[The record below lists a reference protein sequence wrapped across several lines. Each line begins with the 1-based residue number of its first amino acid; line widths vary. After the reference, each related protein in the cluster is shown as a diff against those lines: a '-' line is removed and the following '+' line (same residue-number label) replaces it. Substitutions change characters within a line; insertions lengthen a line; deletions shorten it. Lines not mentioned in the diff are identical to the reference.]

1 MVIWL
6 ETKKARRCEPSLYP
20 WKSNNLTSNISI
32 FRKWGFYGWGKYE
45 ININIIINY
54 IIYIIYNIYNI
65 KFLIDKNDE
74 TLMLDVRLL
83 DVRLGVWL
91 NVRFFRNLFFHDS
104 CDSLSPPRADDK
116 GGLGG
121 LPQTLRR
128 TTRGTIRLNCDV
140 NYLSFINQNWE
151 NDRLLGREKR
161 QRGASLRPVVLL
173 TKLKLT

>member
-32 FRKWGFYGWGKYE
+32 FRKWGFYGWGRYE

-54 IIYIIYNIYNI
+54 IIYIINNIYNI

-104 CDSLSPPRADDK
+104 CDSLRPPRADDK

-128 TTRGTIRLNCDV
+128 TTRGTIRLNYDV
-140 NYLSFINQNWE
+140 NYLSYYTQNWE